1 MRMALGASRG
11 DILRMVVRQGVA
23 LSVIGLILG
32 MAGALAVARSLSSFL
47 YGVRPSDPV
56 TILAVALILLAVG
69 LLASYVPARRAA
81 RMDPMV
87 ALRHE

>member
-1 MRMALGASRG
+1 
-11 DILRMVVRQGVA
+11 V
-23 LSVIGLILG
+23 
-32 MAGALAVARSLSSFL
+32 L
-47 YGVRPSDPV
+47 YGVRPSDPL

-87 ALRHE
+87 ALRYE